1 MNVASIHVEAFDN
14 VVLLWLTKE
23 FFLEDIAIYR
33 HRRNWT
39 NWTYHMRWGIKT
51 YPANVIF

>member
-33 HRRNWT
+33 HRRN
-39 NWTYHMRWGIKT
+39 
-51 YPANVIF
+51 